1 MTEAS
6 EDYFKDDIGKSEV
19 TLYEDKKF
27 FNNEYQTNIEMF
39 KKIVNFE
46 KNTGLEIKKHFF
58 KISDHNSIDSI
69 YKQIEEHK

>member
-27 FNNEYQTNIEMF
+27 FNTEYQTNIEMF

-46 KNTGLEIKKHFF
+46 KNTALEIKKHFF
-58 KISDHNSIDSI
+58 
-69 YKQIEEHK
+69 